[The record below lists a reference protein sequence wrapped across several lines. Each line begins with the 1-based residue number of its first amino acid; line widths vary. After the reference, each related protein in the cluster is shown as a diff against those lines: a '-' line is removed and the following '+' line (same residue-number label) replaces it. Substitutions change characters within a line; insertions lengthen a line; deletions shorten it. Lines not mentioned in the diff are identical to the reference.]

1 MRKTSLIIILCVLPW
16 SAAAD
21 ARQRQQPQDT
31 VPELAGAERVTGSIL
46 VDGHLPAPYLD
57 YVIVMSPNH
66 SQKLSI
72 YQNGLVTM
80 TTTIEDRQSMKKVL
94 FPPGA
99 IETYRPHLS
108 VEILEN
114 SNKQPLIAT
123 PTRLRET
130 IRIYDDEGRPVTRTY
145 DPSLYL
151 PSGLENMRS
160 LLQDLARILI
170 EDNEITN
177 PMTDYEP
184 ESGDLLLDQQMQSW
198 TVKRV
203 VNDHVEVQADNSPL
217 RAWVKA
223 DQLDEQFMS
232 WSRSSSPAE

>member
-1 MRKTSLIIILCVLPW
+1 MRKTVLITLVCVLPW
-16 SAAAD
+16 SAVAD
-21 ARQRQQPQDT
+21 PRQRQQPQDA
-31 VPELAGAERVTGSIL
+31 VPELAGAERVTGSVL
-46 VDGHLPAPYLD
+46 VDGKLPAPYLD
-57 YVIVMSPNH
+57 YVIVMSPKH

-80 TTTIEDRQSMKKVL
+80 TTTIEDRQSIKKVL

-99 IETYRPHLS
+99 IDTYRPHLS
-108 VEILEN
+108 VDILES
-114 SNKQPLIAT
+114 SNEQPLIAT

-130 IRIYDDEGRPVTRTY
+130 IRIYDEEGRPVARTY

-151 PSGLENMRS
+151 PSGLENARS

-203 VNDHVEVQADNSPL
+203 VNDHVEVQSDSSPL
-217 RAWVKA
+217 RAWVKV

-232 WSRSSSPAE
+232 WSRSSTPAE